1 MVQVGVCGAVLL
13 PGPERR
19 VATEGEGS
27 AVVISLSVVLLVGI
41 ILAFIV
47 KAGKI
52 KAGPMLVSILF
63 GFLLASTDASPDI
76 QEFLDNVAE
85 GISDIDF

>member
-27 AVVISLSVVLLVGI
+27 VVVISLSVVLLVGI
-41 ILAFIV
+41 ILAFIFR
-47 KAGKI
+47 AGKI
-52 KAGPMLVSILF
+52 KAGPMLVAMLF

-85 GISDIDF
+85 GISDIEF